1 MSITVQPH
9 GPTNEFLSKVATWPQ
24 FLQPAECEA
33 LVRLAEGYQ
42 AKDGTIGSRYE
53 GNRDIRKSEVWFL
66 AEDESTRWVFER
78 FAFAIGHVNQ
88 GYQFELEGID
98 RGVQI
103 ARYVDRGHYDWH
115 IDVGTAELSRRKL
128 SISVQLSDPS
138 TYDGGDLQ
146 FHMPNLDT
154 AKMRGQGALI
164 AFPSYLE
171 HRVAPV
177 TRGVRYSLVA
187 WIAGPPFR

>member
-9 GPTNEFLSKVATWPQ
+9 GTTNDFLSKVATWPQ
-24 FLQPAECEA
+24 FLLPPECDRLIA
-33 LVRLAEGYQ
+33 LAEGY
-42 AKDGTIGSRYE
+42 AHKDGTIGSRYE

-66 AEDESTRWVFER
+66 AEDAQTQWVFER
-78 FAFAIGHVNQ
+78 FALAIGHLNQ
-88 GYQFELEGID
+88 GYRFELEGID

-128 SISVQLSDPS
+128 SISVQLSDPAS
-138 TYDGGDLQ
+138 YDGGDLE
-146 FHMPNLDT
+146 FHMPNLDR

-171 HRVAPV
+171 HRVTAV